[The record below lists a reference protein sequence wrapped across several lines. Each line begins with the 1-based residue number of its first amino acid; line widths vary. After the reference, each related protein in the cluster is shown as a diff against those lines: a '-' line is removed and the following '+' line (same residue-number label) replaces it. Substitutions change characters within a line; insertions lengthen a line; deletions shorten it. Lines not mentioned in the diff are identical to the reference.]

1 MVNDTTVGKKT
12 NQKQNNKSNE
22 RVFYTNQ
29 QEILDLPNLV
39 DHQNKSWQ
47 WLVEE
52 GLGELLQEVS
62 PIDDYTGTKLSLRF
76 KHYRFEDPKVT
87 EREARENNISYDA
100 PLKATVELTNKVT
113 GEVKEQE
120 IYLGDYPWM
129 TSRGTFVIN
138 GAERV
143 VVSQLI
149 RSAGVFFTAET
160 GANRNLYGAK
170 VIPGRGAWLEFETAA
185 NGALYVKIDR
195 KRKIPVTTLLRALG
209 LSEAQ
214 IKATFAHVDQGKINY
229 VTATLDKDPSK
240 GVNDALIEVYRRL
253 RPGDLAT
260 VDNAR
265 SLIENMFYNFKRFD
279 FSRVGRYK
287 INKRLNLDIP
297 NTAENRIMRLEDL
310 TAIISEI
317 IRLNNT
323 QEPADDIDSL
333 ANRRVKL
340 VGELVQ
346 RQFRI
351 GLLRMERNT
360 KDRMSMSE
368 IETVTPAQLINARPI
383 VAAVR
388 EFFASSQ
395 LSQFMDQINPLSE
408 LAHKRRLSSMGP
420 GGLSR
425 ERAGFEVRDA
435 HATHYGRICAVETP
449 EGANI
454 GLVLNLASYARINEY
469 GFIETPYR
477 KVINS
482 AIAKDIVGHT
492 ASVDL
497 EDNNGVVIVKA
508 GSKITEAQAKKLAK
522 VEDKVTWP
530 VKAVVTSDIVYLD
543 AAAEDAAV
551 IAGSGEGIDA
561 NNNFVNERV
570 SVRNR
575 LVSTEVDANDVTH
588 MDASRRQ
595 IIGSSAALIPFIEKN
610 YVYRSLMGSNQQRQA
625 VPLINPVSPIVG
637 TGMEGLAA
645 RNSGQVVLAEGPGV
659 VAKATADEVVVKY
672 AKDSVTYEALH
683 FVRSNEGTSIN
694 QKVVV
699 STGDKIKQGDVLIE
713 GMSISGG
720 ELALGKDL
728 LVAFMP
734 WAGYNFEDA
743 IIISRKLVEDDTLT
757 SVHIV
762 DYMTEVR
769 ETKLGPEVITRDI
782 PNVSEESLRHLD
794 DDGIV
799 RIGAEVHPGDILVGK
814 ITPKGEQELSSE
826 ERLLRAI
833 FGEKAKEVRD
843 TSQRMSNGKYG
854 KVVGIKIFSRENGHE
869 LKSGVLMQ
877 VQIFVAQMRKI
888 AVGDKL
894 GGRHGN
900 KGVIARVLPVEDLPF
915 TEDGTPVDIILNP
928 LGVPSRMNVGQ
939 LFETHLGMAARA
951 LGMKV
956 ASPSFDGVSI
966 SKIRQLLKE
975 AGLPEDGKQ
984 QLYDGRTGEAFSERT
999 TVGSMYMIKLNH
1011 MIADKIHARS
1021 TGPYTMVT
1029 QQPLGGKAQNGG
1041 QRFGE
1046 MEVWALEAY
1055 GAAHTLQE
1063 MLTIKSDDVYGRSK
1077 AYESIIK
1084 QTEIV
1089 GPKVPESFNVLV
1101 KELQGLGLKVDLVA
1115 SDKVIDAEAILAQ
1128 NIKDEASNQ
1137 ATTEV
1142 PTPEVSDVD
1151 VNEDAVADE
1160 FEIMELDDAVHS
1172 SGVTGT
1178 TAAVAD
1184 YDDNDDLDDQDA
1196 QDIAET
1202 AAQTTN
1208 TEDKEAL

>member
-1 MVNDTTVGKKT
+1 MAKAITTTPK
-12 NQKQNNKSNE
+12 E
-22 RVFYTNQ
+22 RVFYTKTDDS
-29 QEILDLPNLV
+29 LDLPNLV
-39 DHQNKSWQ
+39 DHQNKSFQ
-47 WLVEE
+47 WFVEE
-52 GLGELLQEVS
+52 GLGELLAEIS
-62 PIDDYTGTKLSLRF
+62 PIDDYTGTKLTLSF
-76 KHYRFEDPKVT
+76 KDYRFEDPKLS
-87 EREARENNISYDA
+87 EAEARENNVSYDA
-100 PLKATVELTNKVT
+100 PLKATVVLTNKVT

-129 TSRGTFVIN
+129 TTRGTFVIN

-149 RSAGVFFTAET
+149 RSAGVFFTADNK
-160 GANRNLYGAK
+160 GSHNLYGAK

-185 NGALYVKIDR
+185 NGAIFVKIDR
-195 KRKIPVTTLLRALG
+195 KRKIPITTLLRALG
-209 LSEAQ
+209 MTDVQMRES
-214 IKATFAHVDQGKINY
+214 FAHVDQGKLNY
-229 VTATLDKDPSK
+229 LEATMEKDPAK
-240 GVNDALIEVYRRL
+240 ANNEALIEVYRRL

-260 VDNAR
+260 VENAR
-265 SLIENMFYNFKRFD
+265 SLLENMFYNYKRFD
-279 FSRVGRYK
+279 FSKVGRYK
-287 INKRLNLDIP
+287 INKRLNLDVP
-297 NTAENRIMRLEDL
+297 NVLEKRVMRLEDL
-310 TAIISEI
+310 IAIIAEI

-368 IETVTPAQLINARPI
+368 IETVSPAQLINARPI

-435 HATHYGRICAVETP
+435 HATHYGRICTVETP

-454 GLVLNLASYARINEY
+454 GLVLNLASYARINDY

-477 KVINS
+477 KVINAVS
-482 AIAKDIVGHT
+482 AAKSVGYE
-492 ASVDL
+492 ASVNL
-497 EDNNGVVIVKA
+497 EDEKGKVIVKA
-508 GSKITEAQAKKLAK
+508 GATITAENAKKLAEVK
-522 VEDKVTWP
+522 KQATWP
-530 VKAVVTSDIVYLD
+530 VRAKVTKEIVYLD
-543 AAAEDAAV
+543 ASDEEQAV
-551 IAGSGEGIDA
+551 IASATEDIDGDGY
-561 NNNFVNERV
+561 FVDERV
-570 SVRNR
+570 SVRKY
-575 LVSTEVDANDVTH
+575 LASGEVDANEVTH

-625 VPLINPVSPIVG
+625 VPLIVPVAPIVG
-637 TGMEGLAA
+637 TGMEGIAA
-645 RNSGQVVLAEGPGV
+645 RNTGQLIVAEADGEVLSAS
-659 VAKATADEVVVKY
+659 ADEIVVKY
-672 AKDSVTYEALH
+672 KERTVKYH
-683 FVRSNEGTSIN
+683 PQHYVRSNEGTCIN
-694 QKVVV
+694 HKVVV
-699 STGDKIKQGDVLIE
+699 STGDKVKTGDPLSE
-713 GMSISGG
+713 GMSVAGG

-728 LVAFMP
+728 TVAFMP
-734 WAGYNFEDA
+734 WSGYNFEDA

-757 SVHIV
+757 SIHIV
-762 DYMTEVR
+762 DFMTEVR
-769 ETKLGPEVITRDI
+769 ETKLGPEIVTRDI
-782 PNVSEESLRHLD
+782 PNVSEEALRHLD

-843 TSQRMSNGKYG
+843 TSQRMSNGKHG
-854 KVVGIKIFSRENGHE
+854 KVVGVKVFSRANGHE
-869 LKSGVLMQ
+869 LKAGVLMQ
-877 VQIFVAQMRKI
+877 IQIFVAQMRKI

-900 KGVIARVLPVEDLPF
+900 KGVIARILPVEDMPF
-915 TEDGTPVDIILNP
+915 NEAGMPVDIVLNP
-928 LGVPSRMNVGQ
+928 LGIPSRMNMGQ
-939 LFETHLGMAARA
+939 LFETHLGIAAKM
-951 LGMKV
+951 LGINV
-956 ASPSFDGVSI
+956 ASPSFNGVSVD
-966 SKIRQLLKE
+966 KIRNLLNE

-984 QLYDGRTGEAFSERT
+984 QLFDGRTGEPFRERT

-1055 GAAHTLQE
+1055 GASHTLQE

-1084 QTEIV
+1084 GTEIV

-1101 KELQGLGLKVDLVA
+1101 KELQGLGLKVDLMTA
-1115 SDKVIDAEAILAQ
+1115 DAIIDAEKVLAAS
-1128 NIKDEASNQ
+1128 IKEEA
-1137 ATTEV
+1137 AHLPV
-1142 PTPEVSDVD
+1142 VD
-1151 VNEDAVADE
+1151 VPMDMASAVDVTTDAVADE
-1160 FEIMELDDAVHS
+1160 FLELELDSDMPV
-1172 SGVTGT
+1172 GGIEEIENDQDFTVTLTDDENGQDV
-1178 TAAVAD
+1178 TAKD
-1184 YDDNDDLDDQDA
+1184 DDN
-1196 QDIAET
+1196 EGGS
-1202 AAQTTN
+1202 
-1208 TEDKEAL
+1208 AL

>member
-1 MVNDTTVGKKT
+1 MAKATASKAST
-12 NQKQNNKSNE
+12 
-22 RVFYTNQ
+22 RVFFTQVDDN
-29 QEILDLPNLV
+29 LSLPNLV
-39 DHQNKSWQ
+39 DHQNKSFQ
-47 WLVEE
+47 WLVDE
-52 GLGELLQEVS
+52 GIGELLAEIS
-62 PIDDYTGTKLSLRF
+62 PIDDYTNTKLSLRF
-76 KHYRFEDPKVT
+76 KDYHFEDPKVS
-87 EREARENNISYDA
+87 EAEARENNISYDA
-100 PLKATVELTNKVT
+100 PLKAVVELTNKVT
-113 GEVKEQE
+113 GEIKEQE

-129 TSRGTFVIN
+129 TKRGTFIIN

-149 RSAGVFFTAET
+149 RSAGVFYT
-160 GANRNLYGAK
+160 GDLHGTQKLYTAK

-209 LSEAQ
+209 MTDAGMKEAF
-214 IKATFAHVDQGKINY
+214 KHVDQGKTSYIDS
-229 VTATLDKDPSK
+229 TIEKDPTK
-240 GVNDALIEVYRRL
+240 GHSEALIEVYRRL

-265 SLIENMFYNFKRFD
+265 SLLENMFYNYKRFD

-287 INKRLNLDIP
+287 INKRLNLDVP
-297 NTAENRIMRLEDL
+297 NIAENRIMRLEDL
-310 TAIISEI
+310 VAIVAEL

-323 QEPADDIDSL
+323 QEPGDDIDSL
-333 ANRRVKL
+333 ANRRIKM

-351 GLLRMERNT
+351 GLLRMVRNT
-360 KDRMSMSE
+360 QDRMSMSE
-368 IETVTPAQLINARPI
+368 IETVQPGQLINARPV

-449 EGANI
+449 EGANV
-454 GLVLNLASYARINEY
+454 GLVLNLANFARVNEY
-469 GFIETPYR
+469 GFVETPYR
-477 KVINS
+477 KVTN
-482 AIAKDIVGHT
+482 AATAKNAAGHI

-497 EDNNGVVIVKA
+497 EDADGKVIVKA
-508 GSKITEAQAKKLAK
+508 GKEITKVDADKLAK
-522 VEDKVTWP
+522 VTRQITWP
-530 VKAVVTSDIVYLD
+530 VKAQVTSEIVFLD
-543 AAAEDAAV
+543 AAAEESAV
-551 IAGSGEGIDA
+551 IAGAGVRLDKNGYFLD
-561 NNNFVNERV
+561 ERV
-570 SVRNR
+570 SARIN
-575 LVSTEVDANDVTH
+575 LKAGEADSDDVTYI
-588 MDASRRQ
+588 DAAQNQ
-595 IIGSSAALIPFIEKN
+595 IIGSSAGLIPFIEKN
-610 YVYRSLMGSNQQRQA
+610 YVYRALMGSNQQRQA
-625 VPLINPVSPIVG
+625 VPLIKPESPIVG
-637 TGMEGLAA
+637 TGVEAQAA
-645 RNSGQVVLAEGPGV
+645 RNTGQIIVAEADGEVIRASGEA
-659 VAKATADEVVVKY
+659 VVVKY
-672 AKDSVTYEALH
+672 KEGSVTYEPQH

-694 QKVVV
+694 QTVVV
-699 STGDKIKQGDVLIE
+699 NTGDKVKSGDILIE
-713 GMSISGG
+713 GMSIQGG

-743 IIISRKLVEDDTLT
+743 IIISRKLVENDTLT
-757 SVHIV
+757 SIHIV
-762 DYMTEVR
+762 DYMIEVR
-769 ETKLGPEVITRDI
+769 ETKLGPEIVTRDI
-782 PNVSEESLRHLD
+782 PNVSEDALRHLD
-794 DDGIV
+794 DEGIV

-843 TSQRMSNGKYG
+843 TSQRMSNGKHG
-854 KVVGIKIFSRENGHE
+854 KVVGVKIFSRENGHE
-869 LKSGVLMQ
+869 LKAGVLMQ
-877 VQIFVAQMRKI
+877 IQVFVAQMRKI
-888 AVGDKL
+888 SVGDKL

-900 KGVIARVLPVEDLPF
+900 KGVIARILPVEDMPF
-915 TEDGTPVDIILNP
+915 MEDGTPLDIVLNP
-928 LGVPSRMNVGQ
+928 LGVPSRMNIGQ

-956 ASPSFDGVSI
+956 ASPSFNGVPV
-966 SKIRQLLKE
+966 SKIHELLKE
-975 AGLPEDGKQ
+975 AGFPEDGKQ
-984 QLYDGRTGEAFSERT
+984 QLFDGRTGGSFKERT

-1011 MIADKIHARS
+1011 MVADKIHARS

-1055 GAAHTLQE
+1055 GAANTLQE

-1084 QTEIV
+1084 KTEIV

-1101 KELQGLGLKVDLVA
+1101 KELQGLGLKVDLISQSSV
-1115 SDKVIDAEAILAQ
+1115 VDAEAILAT
-1128 NIKDEASNQ
+1128 NIHEEATHPS
-1137 ATTEV
+1137 EVVV
-1142 PTPEVSDVD
+1142 PTPTISDIDLSEEEAVTADFLVEETDEEGTVLVSTPEDTITISEE
-1151 VNEDAVADE
+1151 EDA
-1160 FEIMELDDAVHS
+1160 
-1172 SGVTGT
+1172 
-1178 TAAVAD
+1178 
-1184 YDDNDDLDDQDA
+1184 
-1196 QDIAET
+1196 
-1202 AAQTTN
+1202 
-1208 TEDKEAL
+1208 

>member
-1 MVNDTTVGKKT
+1 MAKTTAKASGA
-12 NQKQNNKSNE
+12 
-22 RVFYTNQ
+22 RVYFTRPDDA
-29 QEILDLPNLV
+29 LDLPNLV
-39 DHQNKSWQ
+39 DHQNKSFQ
-47 WLVEE
+47 WFVEE
-52 GLGELLQEVS
+52 GLGELLAEIS
-62 PIDDYTGTKLSLRF
+62 PIDDYTGTKLSLSF
-76 KHYRFEDPKVT
+76 KDYRFGAPKLSEAV
-87 EREARENNISYDA
+87 ARENNVSYEA
-100 PLKATVELTNKVT
+100 PLMANVQLTNKIT
-113 GEVKEQE
+113 GEIKETE

-129 TSRGTFVIN
+129 TNRGTFVIN

-149 RSAGVFFTAET
+149 RSAGVFFTADQHGST
-160 GANRNLYGAK
+160 NLYGAK

-185 NGALYVKIDR
+185 NGAIYVKIDR
-195 KRKIPVTTLLRALG
+195 KRKIAVTTLLRSLG
-209 LSEAQ
+209 VTESHM
-214 IKATFAHVDQGKINY
+214 KDVFKHVDTGKTSY
-229 VTATLDKDPSK
+229 LEATLEKDPST
-240 GVNDALIEVYRRL
+240 GQNDALIEVYRRL

-260 VDNAR
+260 VDNAK
-265 SLIENMFYNFKRFD
+265 SLIENMFYNYKRFD

-287 INKRLNLDIP
+287 INKRLDLKVT
-297 NTAENRIMRLEDL
+297 NTIENRVMRLEDIE
-310 TAIISEI
+310 AIIAEI

-368 IETVTPAQLINARPI
+368 IETVSPGQLINARPI

-454 GLVLNLASYARINEY
+454 GLVLNLANYARVNDY

-477 KVINS
+477 KVVN
-482 AIAKDIVGHT
+482 AVTAKKAVGEIA
-492 ASVDL
+492 AVDL
-497 EDNNGVVIVKA
+497 TDEKGKVIVKA
-508 GSKITEAQAKKLAK
+508 GSKISTADSDKLAK
-522 VEDKVTWP
+522 VTAKVTWP
-530 VKAVVTSDIVYLD
+530 IKAKVTNEVVYLD
-543 AAAEDAAV
+543 AYDEESAT
-551 IAGSGEGIDA
+551 IAGGGSEIDEKGYFVSDRVSARLELKSGE
-561 NNNFVNERV
+561 F
-570 SVRNR
+570 
-575 LVSTEVDANDVTH
+575 DANDITH
-588 MDASRRQ
+588 MDASRNQ
-595 IIGSSAALIPFIEKN
+595 IIGSSAGLIPFIEKN

-625 VPLINPVSPIVG
+625 VPLIQPQSPIVG
-637 TGMEGLAA
+637 TGLEQVAA
-645 RNSGQVVLAEGPGV
+645 RNTGQVILAEGDGEV
-659 VAKATADEVVVKY
+659 TKANAQAVVVKY
-672 AKDSVTYEALH
+672 KEGSVTYEPQR
-683 FVRSNEGTSIN
+683 FIRSNEGTSVN

-699 STGDKIKQGDVLIE
+699 NTGDMVKTGDVLIE

-728 LVAFMP
+728 VVAFMP

-743 IIISRKLVEDDTLT
+743 IVISRKLVEDDTLT
-757 SVHIV
+757 SIHIV
-762 DYMTEVR
+762 DFMIEVR
-769 ETKLGPEVITRDI
+769 ETKLGPEIVTRDI
-782 PNVSEESLRHLD
+782 PNVSEETLRHLD

-843 TSQRMSNGKYG
+843 TSQRMSNGKHG
-854 KVVGIKIFSRENGHE
+854 KVVGVKVFSRENGHE
-869 LKSGVLMQ
+869 LKAGVIMQ
-877 VQIFVAQMRKI
+877 IQVFVAQMRKI

-900 KGVIARVLPVEDLPF
+900 KGVIARILPVEDMPF
-915 TEDGTPVDIILNP
+915 MEDGTPVDIVLNP
-928 LGVPSRMNVGQ
+928 LGVPSRMNIGQ
-939 LFETHLGMAARA
+939 LFESHLGMAARV

-956 ASPSFDGVSI
+956 ASPSFNGVPI
-966 SKIRQLLKE
+966 NKIKELLKE

-984 QLYDGRTGEAFSERT
+984 QLFDGRTGDAFKERT

-1011 MIADKIHARS
+1011 MVADKIHARS

-1055 GAAHTLQE
+1055 GAANTLQE

-1084 QTEIV
+1084 KTAIV

-1101 KELQGLGLKVDLVA
+1101 KELQGLGLKVDLVH
-1115 SDKVIDAEAILAQ
+1115 SDGIIDAEEVLATNIHEEATHPIVIDVPETAI
-1128 NIKDEASNQ
+1128 
-1137 ATTEV
+1137 
-1142 PTPEVSDVD
+1142 SDVD
-1151 VNEDAVADE
+1151 VTEEAVADE
-1160 FEIMELDDAVHS
+1160 FTVVGIDDDFTASDENVVLAEADLLETN
-1172 SGVTGT
+1172 VTEG
-1178 TAAVAD
+1178 
-1184 YDDNDDLDDQDA
+1184 
-1196 QDIAET
+1196 E
-1202 AAQTTN
+1202 
-1208 TEDKEAL
+1208 EA

>member
-1 MVNDTTVGKKT
+1 MAKGTTKA
-12 NQKQNNKSNE
+12 KSTD
-22 RVFYTNQ
+22 RVFFTQ
-29 QEILDLPNLV
+29 QDDATKLPSLV
-39 DHQNKSWQ
+39 DHQTKSFRWF
-47 WLVEE
+47 VEE
-52 GLGELLQEVS
+52 GLGELLAEIS
-62 PIDDYTGTKLSLRF
+62 PIDDYTGAKLSLRF
-76 KHYRFEDPKVT
+76 KDYHFDDPKMS
-87 EREARENNISYDA
+87 EAEARENNVSFDA

-113 GEVKEQE
+113 GEVKESE

-129 TSRGTFVIN
+129 TNRGTFVIN

-149 RSAGVFFTAET
+149 RSSGVFFTADRHGT
-160 GANRNLYGAK
+160 TNLYGAK
-170 VIPGRGAWLEFETAA
+170 VIPGRGAWLEFETSSS
-185 NGALYVKIDR
+185 GVLYVKIDR

-209 LSEAQ
+209 VSESRMRDAF
-214 IKATFAHVDQGKINY
+214 KHVDTGKMSY
-229 VTATLDKDPSK
+229 LDTTIEKDPTR
-240 GVNDALIEVYRRL
+240 GQNDALIEVYRRL

-265 SLIENMFYNFKRFD
+265 SLLENMFYNFKRFD

-287 INKRLNLDIP
+287 INKRLDLDVP
-297 NTAENRIMRLEDL
+297 NTIENRVMRLEDL
-310 TAIISEI
+310 EAIIAEL

-323 QEPADDIDSL
+323 QDPADDIDSL
-333 ANRRVKL
+333 ANRRVKQ

-360 KDRMSMSE
+360 KDRMSMSD
-368 IETVTPAQLINARPI
+368 IETVQPGQLINARPV

-454 GLVLNLASYARINEY
+454 GLVLNLANYARINEY
-469 GFIETPYR
+469 GFVETPYR
-477 KVINS
+477 KVVN
-482 AIAKDIVGHT
+482 AITSKDAAGHI

-497 EDNNGVVIVKA
+497 EDANGKVIVAA
-508 GSKITEAQAKKLAK
+508 GKKITEADAKKLVA
-522 VEDKVTWP
+522 VDGRVTWP
-530 VKAVVTSDIVYLD
+530 VKAKVTNEVVYLD
-543 AAAEDAAV
+543 AAEEESAV
-551 IAGSGEGIDA
+551 IAGAGNVTDDNGY
-561 NNNFVNERV
+561 FVEDRV
-570 SVRNR
+570 SARKN
-575 LVSTEVDANDVTH
+575 LHPGEVDANDVTY
-588 MDASRRQ
+588 MDAAKNQ
-595 IIGSSAALIPFIEKN
+595 IIGSSAGLIPFIEKN
-610 YVYRSLMGSNQQRQA
+610 YVYRSLMGSNQSRQA
-625 VPLINPVSPIVG
+625 VPLIQPSSPIVG
-637 TGMEGLAA
+637 TGLEATAA
-645 RNSGQVVLAEGPGV
+645 RNTGQVILAEE
-659 VAKATADEVVVKY
+659 DCEVVRATGAEVIVQYKERN
-672 AKDSVTYEALH
+672 ATYTPLH
-683 FVRSNEGTSIN
+683 FIRSNEGTSIN

-699 STGDKIKQGDVLIE
+699 STGDKVSAGDVLIE
-713 GMSISGG
+713 GMSIQGG

-728 LVAFMP
+728 ITAFMP
-734 WAGYNFEDA
+734 WHGYNFEDA

-762 DYMTEVR
+762 DFMIEVR
-769 ETKLGPEVITRDI
+769 ETKLGPEIVTSDI
-782 PNVSEESLRHLD
+782 PNVSEDTLRHLD
-794 DDGIV
+794 EDGIV

-843 TSQRMSNGKYG
+843 TSQRMSNGKHG
-854 KVVGIKIFSRENGHE
+854 KVVGVKVFSRENGHE
-869 LKSGVLMQ
+869 LKSGVIKQIQ
-877 VQIFVAQMRKI
+877 VFVAQMRKI
-888 AVGDKL
+888 SVGDKL

-900 KGVIARVLPVEDLPF
+900 KGVIARILPVEDMPF
-915 TEDGTPVDIILNP
+915 MDDGTPVDIILNP
-928 LGVPSRMNVGQ
+928 LGVPSRMNLGQ

-951 LGMKV
+951 LGLKV
-956 ASPSFDGVSI
+956 ASPSFNGVPTE
-966 SKIRQLLKE
+966 KIQGLLKE

-984 QLYDGRTGEAFSERT
+984 QLYDGRTGEAFRERT
-999 TVGSMYMIKLNH
+999 AVGVMYMLKLNH
-1011 MIADKIHARS
+1011 MVADKIHARS

-1055 GAAHTLQE
+1055 GASSTLQE

-1084 QTEIV
+1084 KTEIV

-1101 KELQGLGLKVDLVA
+1101 KELQGLGLKVDLM
-1115 SDKVIDAEAILAQ
+1115 SSNQLIDAEDVLATSVQ
-1128 NIKDEASNQ
+1128 EEAKHP
-1137 ATTEV
+1137 ADVEV
-1142 PTPEVSDVD
+1142 PEPAISDLD
-1151 VNEDAVADE
+1151 MSEDTEIDE
-1160 FEIMELDDAVHS
+1160 FEVFTEVAEEGVVHVAATSDD
-1172 SGVTGT
+1172 
-1178 TAAVAD
+1178 
-1184 YDDNDDLDDQDA
+1184 DDDTNDNN
-1196 QDIAET
+1196 EG
-1202 AAQTTN
+1202 
-1208 TEDKEAL
+1208 EEA

>member
-1 MVNDTTVGKKT
+1 MANSNAAKNKNDLQRVYFGKH
-12 NQKQNNKSNE
+12 E
-22 RVFYTNQ
+22 AAL
-29 QEILDLPNLV
+29 ELPNLV
-39 DHQNKSWQ
+39 DHQNKSFDWF
-47 WLVEE
+47 VEE
-52 GLGELLQEVS
+52 GLGELLAEIS
-62 PIDDYTGTKLSLRF
+62 PIDDYTSAKLSLSF
-76 KHYRFEDPKVT
+76 KDYHFEKPKLS
-87 EREARENNISYDA
+87 EQQARENNVSYEA
-100 PLKATVELTNKVT
+100 PLKARVVLTNKVT

-120 IYLGDYPWM
+120 TYLGDYPWM

-149 RSAGVFFTAET
+149 RSAGVFFTRDQH
-160 GANRNLYGAK
+160 GSSYLYGAK
-170 VIPGRGAWLEFETAA
+170 IIPGRGAWLEFETAA
-185 NGALYVKIDR
+185 NGSLYVKIDR
-195 KRKIPVTTLLRALG
+195 KRKLAVTTLFRALG
-209 LSEAQ
+209 MSENSMREA
-214 IKATFAHVDQGKINY
+214 FVHVDSGKTSY
-229 VTATLDKDPSK
+229 LDATLEKDPTH
-240 GVNDALIEVYRRL
+240 GQNEALIEVYRRL

-265 SLIENMFYNFKRFD
+265 SLIENMFYNYKRFD

-287 INKRLNLDIP
+287 INKRLNLDVP
-297 NTAENRIMRLEDL
+297 NTIENRILRLEDIQ
-310 TAIISEI
+310 AIVAEI

-333 ANRRVKL
+333 ANRRIKL

-360 KDRMSMSE
+360 KDRMSMSD
-368 IETVTPAQLINARPI
+368 IETVQPSQLINARPV

-454 GLVLNLASYARINEY
+454 GLVLNLANYARVNDY
-469 GFIETPYR
+469 GFIETAYR
-477 KVINS
+477 KVIN
-482 AIAKDIVGHT
+482 AATVKELVGHI
-492 ASVDL
+492 AAIDYLNEKGS
-497 EDNNGVVIVKA
+497 VIVKA
-508 GSKITEAQAKKLAK
+508 GKTISKADVDKLAK
-522 VEDKVTWP
+522 IKNHVTWP
-530 VKAVVTSDIVYLD
+530 VKAKVTNEVVYLD
-543 AAAEDAAV
+543 ASEEESAV
-551 IAGSGEGIDA
+551 IAGAGNDIDDDGY
-561 NNNFVNERV
+561 FTEERV
-570 SVRNR
+570 SARRHLN
-575 LVSTEVDANDVTH
+575 SGEVDADDVNY
-588 MDASRRQ
+588 MDAARNQ
-595 IIGSSAALIPFIEKN
+595 IIGSSAGLIPFIEKN

-625 VPLINPVSPIVG
+625 VPLIQPSSPIVG
-637 TGMEGLAA
+637 TGLERMAA
-645 RNSGQVVLAEGPGV
+645 LNTGQVILAEANG
-659 VAKATADEVVVKY
+659 EVVKASADLIRVKY
-672 AKDSVTYEALH
+672 SEGTKDYLPLH

-699 STGDKIKQGDVLIE
+699 SSGQKVKQGSVLAE
-713 GMSISGG
+713 GMSVADG

-743 IIISRKLVEDDTLT
+743 IIISRRLVEDDVLT
-757 SVHIV
+757 SIHIV
-762 DYMTEVR
+762 DFMIEVR
-769 ETKLGPEVITRDI
+769 ETKLGPEIVTRDI

-794 DDGIV
+794 EDGIV

-843 TSQRMSNGKYG
+843 TSQRMSNGKHG
-854 KVVGIKIFSRENGHE
+854 KVVGVKIFSRENGHE
-869 LKSGVLMQ
+869 LKAGVIMQ
-877 VQIFVAQMRKI
+877 IQVFVAQMRKI

-900 KGVIARVLPVEDLPF
+900 KGVIARILPVEDMPF
-915 TEDGTPVDIILNP
+915 MANGEPVDIVLNP
-928 LGVPSRMNVGQ
+928 LGVPSRMNIGQ

-951 LGMKV
+951 LGMHV
-956 ASPSFDGVSI
+956 ASPSFNGVTEE
-966 SKIRQLLKE
+966 KIRELLKE
-975 AGLPEDGKQ
+975 GGLPEDGKQ
-984 QLYDGRTGEAFSERT
+984 QLYDGRTGEAFQERT
-999 TVGSMYMIKLNH
+999 TVGSMYIIKLNH
-1011 MIADKIHARS
+1011 MVADKIHARS

-1046 MEVWALEAY
+1046 MEVWALEAF
-1055 GAAHTLQE
+1055 GAATTLQE
-1063 MLTIKSDDVYGRSK
+1063 MLTLKSDDVYGRSK

-1084 QTEIV
+1084 RIPIV

-1101 KELQGLGLKVDLVA
+1101 KELQGLILKVDLIKESNIV
-1115 SDKVIDAEAILAQ
+1115 DAEAVLAT
-1128 NIKDEASNQ
+1128 NVNEEATNPSSI
-1137 ATTEV
+1137 EV
-1142 PTPEVSDVD
+1142 PASAISDIDISEETVG
-1151 VNEDAVADE
+1151 
-1160 FEIMELDDAVHS
+1160 DDFSVVVIDGDS
-1172 SGVTGT
+1172 
-1178 TAAVAD
+1178 
-1184 YDDNDDLDDQDA
+1184 DDTLPTDTVV
-1196 QDIAET
+1196 E
-1202 AAQTTN
+1202 
-1208 TEDKEAL
+1208 EDKEAA

>member
-1 MVNDTTVGKKT
+1 MAKTLKDTSHPAEVKT
-12 NQKQNNKSNE
+12 RKYFTKQKEVIN
-22 RVFYTNQ
+22 
-29 QEILDLPNLV
+29 LPNLV
-39 DHQNKSWQ
+39 DHQNKSFQ
-47 WLVEE
+47 WFIEE
-52 GLGELLQEVS
+52 GLGEILSEIS
-62 PIDDYTGTKLSLRF
+62 PIDDYTGGKLSISF
-76 KHYRFEDPKVT
+76 KEYHFEDPKTT
-87 EREARENNISYDA
+87 ESEARENNVSYEA

-113 GEVKEQE
+113 GEVKSQE

-129 TSRGTFVIN
+129 TTRGTFIIN

-149 RSAGVFFTAET
+149 RSAGVFFTASVT
-160 GANRNLYGAK
+160 GGSNLYGAK

-185 NGALYVKIDR
+185 SGALFVKIDR
-195 KRKIPVTTLLRALG
+195 KRKMPVTTLLRAFG
-209 LSEAQ
+209 ITETQ
-214 IKATFAHVDQGKINY
+214 MRDMFKHVDTGKTSY
-229 VTATLDKDPSK
+229 VTATLEKDPAR
-240 GVNDALIEVYRRL
+240 GVNESLIEVYRRL

-265 SLIENMFYNFKRFD
+265 SLLENMFFNYKRFD

-287 INKRLNLDIP
+287 INKRLDLDVP
-297 NTAENRIMRLEDL
+297 NTIENRVMRIEDL
-310 TAIISEI
+310 TAVIAEL

-323 QEPADDIDSL
+323 QDAPDDIDSL
-333 ANRRVKL
+333 ANRRIKL

-351 GLLRMERNT
+351 GLLRMERNA
-360 KDRMSMSE
+360 KDRMSMSD
-368 IETVTPAQLINARPI
+368 IETVTPGQLINARPI

-435 HATHYGRICAVETP
+435 HATHYGRICPVETP

-454 GLVLNLASYARINEY
+454 GLVLNMAMYARINEY
-469 GFIETPYR
+469 GFMETPYR
-477 KVINS
+477 KVIN
-482 AIAKDIVGHT
+482 AVTPKDAAGHV
-492 ASVDL
+492 AGVNL
-497 EDNNGVVIVKA
+497 EDMSGKVIVKA
-508 GSKITEAQAKKLAK
+508 GATITAADAKKLEAVK
-522 VEDKVTWP
+522 ERATWP
-530 VKAVVTSDIVYLD
+530 VKAVVTDEVEYLD
-543 AAAEDAAV
+543 AADEEQAV
-551 IAGSGEGIDA
+551 IASAGEEIDENGHFVSDRVSARRHLVAAEVDSDEVNYIDA
-561 NNNFVNERV
+561 
-570 SVRNR
+570 
-575 LVSTEVDANDVTH
+575 A
-588 MDASRRQ
+588 ARQ
-595 IIGSSAALIPFIEKN
+595 IIGSSAGLIPFIEKN

-625 VPLINPVSPIVG
+625 VPLITPEAPLVG
-637 TGMEGLAA
+637 TGMEGIAA
-645 RNSGQVVLAEGPGV
+645 RNSGQVVIAEEDGTV
-659 VAKATADEVVVKY
+659 VEAHATKVVVEYPKRKATY
-672 AKDSVTYEALH
+672 SPLH
-683 FVRSNEGTSIN
+683 FLRSNEGSSIN

-699 STGDKIKQGDVLIE
+699 SKGDKVKAGDILIE
-713 GMSISGG
+713 GMSIDGG
-720 ELALGKDL
+720 ELALGKNL

-734 WAGYNFEDA
+734 WHGYNFEDA
-743 IIISRKLVEDDTLT
+743 IVISRRLVENDTLT

-769 ETKLGPEVITRDI
+769 ETKLGPEIVTRDI
-782 PNVSEESLRHLD
+782 PNVSEDALRHLD
-794 DDGIV
+794 EDGIV
-799 RIGAEVHPGDILVGK
+799 RIGADVHPGDILVGK

-843 TSQRMSNGKYG
+843 TSQRMSNGKHG
-854 KVVGIKIFSRENGHE
+854 KVVGVKVFSRANGHE
-869 LKSGVLMQ
+869 LKAGVIMQ
-877 VQIFVAQMRKI
+877 IQVFVAQMRKI
-888 AVGDKL
+888 SVGDKL

-900 KGVIARVLPVEDLPF
+900 KGVIARVLPVEDMPF
-915 TEDGTPVDIILNP
+915 TEDGTPIDIVLNP

-951 LGMKV
+951 LGFNV
-956 ASPSFDGVSI
+956 ASPSFNGVSNQ
-966 SKIRQLLKE
+966 KIRDLLKE

-984 QLYDGRTGEAFSERT
+984 QLFDGQTGEPFSERT

-1011 MIADKIHARS
+1011 MIVDKIHARS

-1055 GAAHTLQE
+1055 GAANTLQE
-1063 MLTIKSDDVYGRSK
+1063 MLTLKSDDVYGRSK

-1084 QTEIV
+1084 GTEIV

-1115 SDKVIDAEAILAQ
+1115 GESIVLDAEDMLSK
-1128 NIKDEASNQ
+1128 NIKDEADHLPSIDL
-1137 ATTEV
+1137 
-1142 PTPEVSDVD
+1142 P
-1151 VNEDAVADE
+1151 EDA
-1160 FEIMELDDAVHS
+1160 IS
-1172 SGVTGT
+1172 
-1178 TAAVAD
+1178 
-1184 YDDNDDLDDQDA
+1184 
-1196 QDIAET
+1196 DIDV
-1202 AAQTTN
+1202 
-1208 TEDKEAL
+1208 TEDATVVNDFEDIEDEIEAAAEGDFEAEPLEEELMIEEEAK

>member
-1 MVNDTTVGKKT
+1 MAKT
-12 NQKQNNKSNE
+12 SAVAPRRTYFTQKDD
-22 RVFYTNQ
+22 
-29 QEILDLPNLV
+29 ILDLPNLV
-39 DHQNKSWQ
+39 DHQNKSFQ
-47 WLVEE
+47 WFVEE
-52 GLGELLQEVS
+52 GLGELLAEIS
-62 PIDDYTGTKLSLRF
+62 PIDDYTGTKLSLSF
-76 KHYRFEDPKVT
+76 KDYHFEAPKIS
-87 EREARENNISYDA
+87 EAEARENNVSFDA

-113 GEVKEQE
+113 GEVKDQE

-129 TSRGTFVIN
+129 TTRGTFVIN

-149 RSAGVFFTAET
+149 RSAGVFFTSDKLASGKT
-160 GANRNLYGAK
+160 YGAK

-185 NGALYVKIDR
+185 NSALYVKIDR
-195 KRKIPVTTLLRALG
+195 KRKIPVTTLLRSLG
-209 LSEAQ
+209 MTENK
-214 IKATFAHVDQGKINY
+214 IKDAFSHVDQGKVSYID
-229 VTATLDKDPSK
+229 ATLDKDPAK
-240 GVNDALIEVYRRL
+240 GTNEALIEVYRRL

-287 INKRLNLDIP
+287 INKRLDIDIP
-297 NTAENRIMRLEDL
+297 NTIENRVMRLEDL
-310 TAIISEI
+310 IAIIAEI

-323 QEPADDIDSL
+323 GDPADDIDSL

-368 IETVTPAQLINARPI
+368 IETVTPGQLINARPV

-435 HATHYGRICAVETP
+435 HATHYGRICSVETP

-454 GLVLNLASYARINEY
+454 GLVLNLALYARINEY
-469 GFIETPYR
+469 GFIETPYLN
-477 KVINS
+477 VLN
-482 AIAKDIVGHT
+482 AVTAKAAAGYV
-492 ASVDL
+492 ARVDL
-497 EDNNGVVIVKA
+497 EDDDGKLLVKA
-508 GSKITEAQAKKLAK
+508 GKTISEADAKKLASVK
-522 VEDKVTWP
+522 SKVTWP
-530 VKAVVTSDIVYLD
+530 IRAKVTDDIVYLD
-543 AAAEDAAV
+543 AADEEAAV
-551 IAGSGEGIDA
+551 IASVSEPTDDNGYFID
-561 NNNFVNERV
+561 ERV
-570 SVRNR
+570 SARNR
-575 LVSTEVDANDVTH
+575 LISGEVDADDVTH
-588 MDASRRQ
+588 IDASKRQ
-595 IIGSSAALIPFIEKN
+595 IIGSSAGLIPFIEKN

-625 VPLINPVSPIVG
+625 VPLVKPQRPIVG
-637 TGMEGLAA
+637 TGLEAA
-645 RNSGQVVLAEGPGV
+645 IAENSGQLIQAIEDGEVI
-659 VAKATADEVVVKY
+659 KASADEIIVKY
-672 AKDSVTYEALH
+672 KKAGKVTYNPQH
-683 FVRSNEGTSIN
+683 FVRSNEGSCIN
-694 QKVVV
+694 QRVVV
-699 STGDKIKQGDVLIE
+699 LSGDKLNKGDAIIE
-713 GMSISGG
+713 GMSVDGG
-720 ELALGKDL
+720 ELALGKD
-728 LVAFMP
+728 VVAAFMP

-743 IIISRKLVEDDTLT
+743 IIISRRLVEDDTL
-757 SVHIV
+757 SSIHIV

-769 ETKLGPEVITRDI
+769 ETKLGPEIVTRDI
-782 PNVSEESLRHLD
+782 PNVSEEALRHLD
-794 DDGIV
+794 EDGIV
-799 RIGAEVHPGDILVGK
+799 RIGADVHPGDILVGK

-833 FGEKAKEVRD
+833 FGEKAKDVRD
-843 TSQRMSNGKYG
+843 TSQRMSNGKHG
-854 KVVGIKIFSRENGHE
+854 KVVGVKVFSRENGHE
-869 LKSGVLMQ
+869 LKAGVIMQ
-877 VQIFVAQMRKI
+877 IQVFVAQMRKI

-900 KGVIARVLPVEDLPF
+900 KGVIARVLPVEDMPF
-915 TEDGTPVDIILNP
+915 MEDGTPVDILFNP
-928 LGVPSRMNVGQ
+928 LGVPSRMNIGQ
-939 LFETHLGMAARA
+939 LFETHIGMAARA
-951 LGMKV
+951 LGMHV
-956 ASPSFDGVSI
+956 ASPSFNGVSI
-966 SKIRQLLKE
+966 EKIQSLLAE

-984 QLYDGRTGEAFSERT
+984 QLYDGRNGEPFNERT
-999 TVGSMYMIKLNH
+999 TVGSMYIIKLNH
-1011 MIADKIHARS
+1011 MIVDKIHARS

-1101 KELQGLGLKVDLVA
+1101 KELQGLGLKVDLIQ
-1115 SDKVIDAEAILAQ
+1115 SDKAVDAEDILAE
-1128 NIKDEASNQ
+1128 NVKDESENLSAV
-1137 ATTEV
+1137 AV
-1142 PTPEVSDVD
+1142 PEPEVSDID
-1151 VNEDAVADE
+1151 LTAEDGIDE
-1160 FEIMELDDAVHS
+1160 FELIELDASHTEPDAAPVS
-1172 SGVTGT
+1172 IDEISEV
-1178 TAAVAD
+1178 
-1184 YDDNDDLDDQDA
+1184 
-1196 QDIAET
+1196 
-1202 AAQTTN
+1202 
-1208 TEDKEAL
+1208 KEIK

>member
-1 MVNDTTVGKKT
+1 MTKTAKAAKTTAVQ
-12 NQKQNNKSNE
+12 NQ
-22 RVFYTNQ
+22 RVYYTQADDAIN
-29 QEILDLPNLV
+29 LPSLV
-39 DHQNKSWQ
+39 DHQNKSFQ
-47 WLVEE
+47 WFVEE
-52 GLGELLQEVS
+52 GLGELLAEIS
-62 PIDDYTGTKLSLRF
+62 PIDDYTGTKLSLKF
-76 KHYRFEDPKVT
+76 KDYRFEDPKMS
-87 EREARENNISYDA
+87 EADARENNVSYEA

-129 TSRGTFVIN
+129 TRRGTFVIN

-149 RSAGVFFTAET
+149 RSSGVFFTSDQH
-160 GANRNLYGAK
+160 GATNLYGAK

-195 KRKIPVTTLLRALG
+195 KRKLPVTTLLRALG
-209 LSEAQ
+209 LSEARM
-214 IKATFAHVDQGKINY
+214 KESFKHVDTGK
-229 VTATLDKDPSK
+229 VSHLEATLEKDPARGS
-240 GVNDALIEVYRRL
+240 NDALIEVYRRL

-265 SLIENMFYNFKRFD
+265 ALIENMFYNFKRFD

-287 INKRLNLDIP
+287 INKRLDLDVA
-297 NTAENRIMRLEDL
+297 NTIENRTMRIEDL
-310 TAIISEI
+310 EAIIAEI

-368 IETVTPAQLINARPI
+368 IETVQPGQLINARPV

-454 GLVLNLASYARINEY
+454 GLVLNLANYARINEY
-469 GFIETPYR
+469 GFVETPYR
-477 KVINS
+477 KVVN
-482 AIAKDIVGHT
+482 AATAKDIVGHI
-492 ASVDL
+492 AAADL
-497 EDNNGVVIVKA
+497 EVDGKVVVKA
-508 GSKITEAQAKKLAK
+508 GATVTADAAAKLAK
-522 VEDKVTWP
+522 VTTQATWP
-530 VKAVVTSDIVYLD
+530 VKARVTSEVEYLD
-543 AAAEDAAV
+543 AAEEEKAV
-551 IAGSGEGIDA
+551 ITGAGTVIDEQGYFSEDRVSARLRLGSG
-561 NNNFVNERV
+561 
-570 SVRNR
+570 
-575 LVSTEVDANDVTH
+575 EVDANDVTH
-588 MDASRRQ
+588 MDAARNQ
-595 IIGSSAALIPFIEKN
+595 IIGSSAGLIPFIEKN

-625 VPLINPVSPIVG
+625 VPLVQPRSPRVG
-637 TGMEGLAA
+637 TGLEGEAA
-645 RNSGQVVLAEGPGV
+645 RNTGQVILADGEGEV
-659 VAKATADEVVVKY
+659 IKANGQEVVVKY
-672 AKDSVTYEALH
+672 KDGNVTYEPQH
-683 FVRSNEGTSIN
+683 FIRSNEGTSIN

-699 STGDKIKQGDVLIE
+699 NTGDKVKAGDVLIE
-713 GMSISGG
+713 GMSIENG

-734 WAGYNFEDA
+734 WSGYNFEDA

-762 DYMTEVR
+762 DFMIEVR
-769 ETKLGPEVITRDI
+769 ETKLGPEIVTRDI
-782 PNVSEESLRHLD
+782 PNVSEDTLRHLD
-794 DDGIV
+794 DEGIV

-843 TSQRMSNGKYG
+843 TSQRMSNGKHG
-854 KVVGIKIFSRENGHE
+854 KVVGVKIFSRENGHE
-869 LKSGVLMQ
+869 LKSGVIKQIQ
-877 VQIFVAQMRKI
+877 VFVAQMRKI
-888 AVGDKL
+888 SVGDKL

-900 KGVIARVLPVEDLPF
+900 KGVIARILPIEDMPF
-915 TEDGTPVDIILNP
+915 MEDGTPVDIILNP

-939 LFETHLGMAARA
+939 LFETHLGMAAHA
-951 LGMKV
+951 LGIKV
-956 ASPSFDGVSI
+956 ASPSFNGVPAE
-966 SKIRQLLKE
+966 KIQELLKQ
-975 AGLPEDGKQ
+975 AGLPDDGKQ
-984 QLYDGRTGEAFSERT
+984 QLFDGRTGDAFAERT

-1011 MIADKIHARS
+1011 MVADKIHARS

-1055 GAAHTLQE
+1055 GAASTLQE

-1084 QTEIV
+1084 KTAII
-1089 GPKVPESFNVLV
+1089 GPKIPESFNVLV

-1115 SDKVIDAEAILAQ
+1115 SDKVIDAENVLATNVMQEANDLPTVEVPAPAISDIDLSEESPEFSIVEADGETPVE
-1128 NIKDEASNQ
+1128 DEAVVASL
-1137 ATTEV
+1137 
-1142 PTPEVSDVD
+1142 SDSEM
-1151 VNEDAVADE
+1151 EDMTIE
-1160 FEIMELDDAVHS
+1160 E
-1172 SGVTGT
+1172 G
-1178 TAAVAD
+1178 
-1184 YDDNDDLDDQDA
+1184 
-1196 QDIAET
+1196 
-1202 AAQTTN
+1202 
-1208 TEDKEAL
+1208 KEA

>member
-1 MVNDTTVGKKT
+1 MAKRTNGKAATAKRT
-12 NQKQNNKSNE
+12 FFTSTDD
-22 RVFYTNQ
+22 V
-29 QEILDLPNLV
+29 LDLPNLV
-39 DHQNKSWQ
+39 DHQNRSFQ
-47 WLVEE
+47 WFIEE
-52 GLGELLQEVS
+52 GLGELLAEIS
-62 PIDDYTGTKLSLRF
+62 PVDDYTGTKLSLSF
-76 KHYRFEDPKVT
+76 KDYRFEPPKMS
-87 EREARENNISYDA
+87 EFEARENNVSYEA

-113 GEVKEQE
+113 GEIKDQE

-129 TSRGTFVIN
+129 TERGTFVIN

-149 RSAGVFFTAET
+149 RSAGVFFTGEPHGT
-160 GANRNLYGAK
+160 TNLYGAK

-185 NGALYVKIDR
+185 SGAMYVKIDR

-209 LSEAQ
+209 VSESQ
-214 IKATFAHVDQGKINY
+214 MKDTFKHVDQGTLNY
-229 VTATLDKDPSK
+229 IDATVDKDPTK
-240 GVNDALIEVYRRL
+240 GTNEALIEVYRRL

-265 SLIENMFYNFKRFD
+265 SLLENMFYNFKRFD

-287 INKRLNLDIP
+287 INKRLDLDVP
-297 NTAENRIMRLEDL
+297 NTIENRVMRLEDL
-310 TAIISEI
+310 IAIVAEI

-323 QEPADDIDSL
+323 QDPADDIDSL

-368 IETVTPAQLINARPI
+368 IETVTPAQLINARPV

-454 GLVLNLASYARINEY
+454 GLVLNLASYARINDY

-477 KVINS
+477 KVIN
-482 AIAKDIVGHT
+482 AVTAKEAAGYI

-497 EDNNGVVIVKA
+497 ENDKGKVIVKA
-508 GSKITEAQAKKLAK
+508 GAKITAEAAKKLAAIK
-522 VEDKVTWP
+522 NQVTWP
-530 VKAVVTSDIVYLD
+530 VKAKVTDKVLYLD
-543 AAAEDAAV
+543 AAGEEHAV
-551 IAGSGEGIDA
+551 IASAGEEFDA
-561 NNNFVNERV
+561 NGYFVNERV
-570 SVRNR
+570 SARSH
-575 LVSTEVDANDVTH
+575 LKSGEVDANDVTH
-588 MDASRRQ
+588 MDASRKQ
-595 IIGSSAALIPFIEKN
+595 IIGSSAGLIPFVEKN

-625 VPLINPVSPIVG
+625 VPLVAPEAPIVG
-637 TGMEGLAA
+637 TGLESTVAL
-645 RNSGQVVLAEGPGV
+645 NSGQLIIAEGDGQV
-659 VAKATADEVVVKY
+659 TKASGDEVVVKY
-672 AKDSVTYEALH
+672 KKDTVTYHPQH
-683 FVRSNEGTSIN
+683 FMRSNEGSSIN

-699 STGDKIKQGDVLIE
+699 STGDKVKTGQPLIE
-713 GMSISGG
+713 GMSIAEG
-720 ELALGKDL
+720 ELALGRDL
-728 LVAFMP
+728 IVAFMP
-734 WAGYNFEDA
+734 WSGYNFEDA
-743 IIISRKLVEDDTLT
+743 IIISRKLVEDDSLT
-757 SVHIV
+757 SIHIV
-762 DYMTEVR
+762 DFMVEVR
-769 ETKLGPEVITRDI
+769 ETKLGPEIVTRDI
-782 PNVSEESLRHLD
+782 PNVSEDALRHLD
-794 DDGIV
+794 EDGMV

-843 TSQRMSNGKYG
+843 TSQRMPNGKHG
-854 KVVGIKIFSRENGHE
+854 KVVGVKVFSRANGHE
-869 LKSGVLMQ
+869 LKAGVIMQ
-877 VQIFVAQMRKI
+877 IQVFVAQMRKI

-900 KGVIARVLPVEDLPF
+900 KGVIARILPVEDMPF
-915 TEDGTPVDIILNP
+915 MQDGTPVDIVLNP

-939 LFETHLGMAARA
+939 LFETHLGMAARV

-956 ASPSFDGVSI
+956 ASPSFDGVLG
-966 SKIRQLLKE
+966 SKIRSLLKE

-984 QLYDGRTGEAFSERT
+984 QLYDGRTGEAFQEPT

-1011 MIADKIHARS
+1011 MISDKIHARS

-1055 GAAHTLQE
+1055 GASNTLQE

-1084 QTEIV
+1084 GTEIV

-1101 KELQGLGLKVDLVA
+1101 KELQGLSLKVDLIK
-1115 SDKVIDAEAILAQ
+1115 SDAVVDAEEVLAE
-1128 NIKDEASNQ
+1128 NIKDEAEHLPEVDVPAPSASDIDVTDDAAVDEFVVMELEDDIP
-1137 ATTEV
+1137 ATTV
-1142 PTPEVSDVD
+1142 IT
-1151 VNEDAVADE
+1151 N
-1160 FEIMELDDAVHS
+1160 DDD
-1172 SGVTGT
+1172 TTDDT
-1178 TAAVAD
+1178 TAVVTS
-1184 YDDNDDLDDQDA
+1184 DDQDK
-1196 QDIAET
+1196 EE
-1202 AAQTTN
+1202 AA
-1208 TEDKEAL
+1208 

>member
-1 MVNDTTVGKKT
+1 MA
-12 NQKQNNKSNE
+12 KSIKNASTRGT
-22 RVFYTNQ
+22 RVFYTREDDAIELQ
-29 QEILDLPNLV
+29 NLV
-39 DHQNKSWQ
+39 DHQNKSFQ
-47 WLVEE
+47 WFVEE
-52 GLGELLQEVS
+52 GLGELLAEIS
-62 PIDDYTGTKLSLRF
+62 PIDDYTGTKLSLVF
-76 KHYRFEDPKVT
+76 KDYHFEDPKLT
-87 EREARENNISYDA
+87 EADARENNVSYEA
-100 PLKATVELTNKVT
+100 PLKAKVELTNKVT

-120 IYLGDYPWM
+120 IYLGDYPCM
-129 TSRGTFVIN
+129 TTRGTFVIN

-149 RSAGVFFTAET
+149 RSAGVFFTADAH
-160 GANRNLYGAK
+160 GATNLYGAK
-170 VIPGRGAWLEFETAA
+170 VIPGRGAWFEFETAA
-185 NGALYVKIDR
+185 AGGLFVKIDR
-195 KRKIPVTTLLRALG
+195 KRKIAVTTLLRALG
-209 LSEAQ
+209 MTEAQ
-214 IKATFAHVDQGKINY
+214 MKDAFKHVDTGKLSHLQ
-229 VTATLDKDPSK
+229 ATLDKDPTRGQS
-240 GVNDALIEVYRRL
+240 DALIEVYRRL

-260 VDNAR
+260 VDNAKA
-265 SLIENMFYNFKRFD
+265 LIENMLYNFKRFD

-287 INKRLNLDIP
+287 INKRLNLDVP
-297 NTAENRIMRLEDL
+297 NTAENRVMRLEDL
-310 TAIISEI
+310 VAIIAEL

-368 IETVTPAQLINARPI
+368 IETVSPGQLINARPV

-454 GLVLNLASYARINEY
+454 GLVSNLANYARINEY

-477 KVINS
+477 KVIN
-482 AIAKDIVGHT
+482 AVTPKDAPGHIASEDLKDV
-492 ASVDL
+492 
-497 EDNNGVVIVKA
+497 NGKVIVKA
-508 GSKITEAQAKKLAK
+508 GKAITKEEAEKLAK
-522 VEDKVTWP
+522 VEGRVTWP
-530 VKAVVTSDIVYLD
+530 VKAKVTGSVVYLD
-543 AAAEDAAV
+543 ASAEESAV
-551 IAGSGEGIDA
+551 IAGIGNEVDENGY
-561 NNNFVNERV
+561 FVSERV
-570 SVRNR
+570 GARTQ
-575 LVSTEVDANDVTH
+575 LKPGEADANDVTH
-588 MDASRRQ
+588 MDAARNQ
-595 IIGSSAALIPFIEKN
+595 IIGSSAGLIPFIEKN
-610 YVYRSLMGSNQQRQA
+610 YVYRSLMGGNQQRQA
-625 VPLINPVSPIVG
+625 VPLIQPTAPIVG
-637 TGMEGLAA
+637 TGLEIAAA
-645 RNSGQVVLAEGPGV
+645 RNTGQLVLAEADGEV
-659 VAKATADEVVVKY
+659 IKATGQEVVVAY
-672 AKDSVTYEALH
+672 KDGNVSYEPQH
-683 FVRSNEGTSIN
+683 FIRSNEGTSIN

-699 STGDKIKQGDVLIE
+699 TTGDTIKKGDVLIE
-713 GMSISGG
+713 GMSIENG

-728 LVAFMP
+728 IAAFMP
-734 WAGYNFEDA
+734 WSGYNFEDA
-743 IIISRKLVEDDTLT
+743 IIISRKLVEDDSLT

-762 DYMTEVR
+762 DFMIEVR
-769 ETKLGPEVITRDI
+769 ETKLGPEIVTRDI
-782 PNVSEESLRHLD
+782 PNVSEDALRHLD
-794 DDGIV
+794 EDGIV

-843 TSQRMSNGKYG
+843 TSQRMSNGKHG
-854 KVVGIKIFSRENGHE
+854 KVVGVKVFSRENGHE
-869 LKSGVLMQ
+869 LKAGVLMQ
-877 VQIFVAQMRKI
+877 IQVFVAQMRKI
-888 AVGDKL
+888 SVGDKL

-900 KGVIARVLPVEDLPF
+900 KGVIARILPIEDMPF
-915 TEDGTPVDIILNP
+915 MEDGTPVDIILNP
-928 LGVPSRMNVGQ
+928 LGVPSRMNLGQ

-951 LGMKV
+951 LGIKV
-956 ASPSFDGVSI
+956 ASPSFNGVPI
-966 SKIRQLLKE
+966 EKIQDLLKE

-984 QLYDGRTGEAFSERT
+984 QLYDGRTGEAFAERT

-1011 MIADKIHARS
+1011 MVADKIHARS

-1055 GAAHTLQE
+1055 GAAATLQE

-1084 QTEIV
+1084 KTKIV
-1089 GPKVPESFNVLV
+1089 GSKIPESFSVLI
-1101 KELQGLGLKVDLVA
+1101 KELQGLGLKVTLIRSTKAV
-1115 SDKVIDAEAILAQ
+1115 DAEDILAT
-1128 NIKDEASNQ
+1128 NIRDEAAHQ
-1137 ATTEV
+1137 PEVEV
-1142 PTPEVSDVD
+1142 PAPAISDIDVSEETSV
-1151 VNEDAVADE
+1151 DE
-1160 FEIMELDDAVHS
+1160 FMVMEDDLNNSMATV
-1172 SGVTGT
+1172 
-1178 TAAVAD
+1178 AAATD
-1184 YDDNDDLDDQDA
+1184 NDNDD
-1196 QDIAET
+1196 T
-1202 AAQTTN
+1202 ATD
-1208 TEDKEAL
+1208 DKEEGKEA

>member
-1 MVNDTTVGKKT
+1 
-12 NQKQNNKSNE
+12 
-22 RVFYTNQ
+22 
-29 QEILDLPNLV
+29 
-39 DHQNKSWQ
+39 
-47 WLVEE
+47 
-52 GLGELLQEVS
+52 
-62 PIDDYTGTKLSLRF
+62 
-76 KHYRFEDPKVT
+76 
-87 EREARENNISYDA
+87 
-100 PLKATVELTNKVT
+100 
-113 GEVKEQE
+113 
-120 IYLGDYPWM
+120 
-129 TSRGTFVIN
+129 
-138 GAERV
+138 
-143 VVSQLI
+143 
-149 RSAGVFFTAET
+149 
-160 GANRNLYGAK
+160 
-170 VIPGRGAWLEFETAA
+170 
-185 NGALYVKIDR
+185 
-195 KRKIPVTTLLRALG
+195 LLRALG
-209 LSEAQ
+209 MTESK
-214 IKATFAHVDQGKINY
+214 IKDAFKHVDQGKLSY
-229 VTATLDKDPSK
+229 VEATLEKDPAK
-240 GVNDALIEVYRRL
+240 GQNDALIEVYRRL

-265 SLIENMFYNFKRFD
+265 SLLENMFYNFKRFD

-287 INKRLNLDIP
+287 INKRLNLDVA
-297 NTAENRIMRLEDL
+297 NTVENRVMRLEDL
-310 TAIISEI
+310 EAIIAEI

-368 IETVTPAQLINARPI
+368 IETVQPGQLINARPV

-435 HATHYGRICAVETP
+435 HATHYGRIDAVETP

-454 GLVLNLASYARINEY
+454 GLVLNLAYYARINEY

-477 KVINS
+477 KVVN
-482 AIAKDIVGHT
+482 AVTAKQAPGHIA
-492 ASVDL
+492 AVDL
-497 EDNNGVVIVKA
+497 EDKSGKTVVKA
-508 GSKITEAQAKKLAK
+508 GKTISAADAAKLAK
-522 VEDKVTWP
+522 VEGQATWSVKAKVTNE
-530 VKAVVTSDIVYLD
+530 IVYLD
-543 AAAEDAAV
+543 AYDEESAV
-551 IAGSGEGIDA
+551 IAGAGSELDDNGYFTE
-561 NNNFVNERV
+561 ERV
-570 SVRNR
+570 SARAYLR
-575 LVSTEVDANDVTH
+575 AGEVDANDVTH
-588 MDASRRQ
+588 MDAARNQ
-595 IIGSSAALIPFIEKN
+595 IIGSSAGLIPFIEKN

-625 VPLINPVSPIVG
+625 VPLIQPSAPIVG
-637 TGMEGLAA
+637 TGLEEAAA
-645 RNSGQVVLAEGPGV
+645 RNTGQVILAEGDG
-659 VAKATADEVVVKY
+659 EVVRATGDQVVVRYKEGG
-672 AKDSVTYEALH
+672 KNVDVTYEPQH

-694 QKVVV
+694 QRVVV
-699 STGDKIKQGDVLIE
+699 STGDKVKTGDILIE
-713 GMSISGG
+713 GMSIAGG

-728 LVAFMP
+728 LCAFMP

-743 IIISRKLVEDDTLT
+743 IIISRRLVEDDTLT

-762 DYMTEVR
+762 DYMLEVR
-769 ETKLGPEVITRDI
+769 ETKLGPEVVTRDI
-782 PNVSEESLRHLD
+782 PNVAEDTLRHLD
-794 DDGIV
+794 EDGIV

-843 TSQRMSNGKYG
+843 TSQRMSNGKHG
-854 KVVGIKIFSRENGHE
+854 KVVGVKVFSRETGHE
-869 LKSGVLMQ
+869 LKAGVIMQ
-877 VQIFVAQMRKI
+877 IQVFVAQMRKI
-888 AVGDKL
+888 SVGDKL

-900 KGVIARVLPVEDLPF
+900 KGVIARILPVEDMPF
-915 TEDGTPVDIILNP
+915 TEDGTPIDIILNP
-928 LGVPSRMNVGQ
+928 LGVPSRMNIGQ

-951 LGMKV
+951 LGINV
-956 ASPSFDGVSI
+956 ASPSFNGVPAG
-966 SKIRQLLKE
+966 KIQELLGE

-984 QLYDGRTGEAFSERT
+984 QLYDGRTGEAFKERT

-1011 MIADKIHARS
+1011 MVADKIHARS

-1055 GAAHTLQE
+1055 GAATTLQE

-1084 QTEIV
+1084 QAPIV

-1101 KELQGLGLKVDLVA
+1101 KELQGLGLKVDLVDLHEGQA
-1115 SDKVIDAEAILAQ
+1115 VDAEDILSS
-1128 NIKDEASNQ
+1128 NIQEEAETQ
-1137 ATTEV
+1137 A
-1142 PTPEVSDVD
+1142 DVD
-1151 VNEDAVADE
+1151 VPQPAVGDIEMSEDDAMDE
-1160 FEIMELDDAVHS
+1160 FSVVDVDDELHEESLV
-1172 SGVTGT
+1172 
-1178 TAAVAD
+1178 AAD
-1184 YDDNDDLDDQDA
+1184 GDNTN
-1196 QDIAET
+1196 EEEGE
-1202 AAQTTN
+1202 AA
-1208 TEDKEAL
+1208 

>member
-1 MVNDTTVGKKT
+1 MSKSLSDLIKK
-12 NQKQNNKSNE
+12 NQRIFFTKDDDAVE
-22 RVFYTNQ
+22 
-29 QEILDLPNLV
+29 LPNLV
-39 DHQNKSWQ
+39 DHQNRSFQ
-47 WLVEE
+47 WFVEE
-52 GLGELLQEVS
+52 GLGELLSEIS
-62 PIDDYTGTKLSLRF
+62 PIEDYTGTKLSLRF
-76 KHYRFEDPKVT
+76 KDYRFESPKMT
-87 EREARENNISYDA
+87 EAEARENNISYDA
-100 PLKATVELTNKVT
+100 PLKAVVELTNKVT
-113 GEVKEQE
+113 GEVKDQE

-129 TSRGTFVIN
+129 TTRGTFIIN

-149 RSAGVFFTAET
+149 RSAGVFFTSDLSGT
-160 GANRNLYGAK
+160 RNLYGAK

-209 LSEAQ
+209 LTEAQ
-214 IKATFAHVDQGKINY
+214 MRETFAHVDQGKLNY
-229 VTATLDKDPSK
+229 ITATLDKDPAR
-240 GVNDALIEVYRRL
+240 GTNDALIEVYRRL

-265 SLIENMFYNFKRFD
+265 SLLENMFYNFKRFD

-287 INKRLNLDIP
+287 INKRLDLDVP

-310 TAIISEI
+310 TAIIAEL

-368 IETVTPAQLINARPI
+368 IETVTPGQLINARPI

-454 GLVLNLASYARINEY
+454 GLVLNLASYARINDY
-469 GFIETPYR
+469 GLIETPYR
-477 KVINS
+477 KVIN
-482 AIAKDIVGHT
+482 AVTAKDAPGHI
-492 ASVDL
+492 ASVNL
-497 EDNNGVVIVKA
+497 EDAKGKVIVKA
-508 GSKITEAQAKKLAK
+508 GATITAADAKKLAAVK
-522 VEDKVTWP
+522 DQVTWP
-530 VKAVVTSDIVYLD
+530 VKAKVTDDVIYLD
-543 AAAEDAAV
+543 AAAEEAAI
-551 IAGSGEGIDA
+551 IANSTEPVDDDGHFIS
-561 NNNFVNERV
+561 ERV
-570 SVRNR
+570 SARNR
-575 LVSTEVDANDVTH
+575 LKTGEVDANDVTH
-588 MDASRRQ
+588 MDASRKQ
-595 IIGSSAALIPFIEKN
+595 IIGSSAGLIPFIEKN

-625 VPLINPVSPIVG
+625 VPLIKPQAPIVG
-637 TGMEGLAA
+637 TGLEGAVA
-645 RNSGQVVLAEGPGV
+645 RNSGQMIMAEEAGEV
-659 VAKATADEVVVKY
+659 TKATADEVVVKY
-672 AKDSVTYEALH
+672 KSGSVKYEPLH
-683 FVRSNEGTSIN
+683 YVRSNEGTSIN

-699 STGDKIKQGDVLIE
+699 TTGQKVKKGDVLVE
-713 GMSISGG
+713 GMSIAGG

-728 LVAFMP
+728 FVAFMP
-734 WAGYNFEDA
+734 WRGYNFEDA
-743 IIISRKLVEDDTLT
+743 IIVSRRLVEDDTLT

-769 ETKLGPEVITRDI
+769 ETKLGPEIVTRDI
-782 PNVSEESLRHLD
+782 PNVSEEALRHLD
-794 DDGIV
+794 EDGIV

-843 TSQRMSNGKYG
+843 TSQRMSNGKHG
-854 KVVGIKIFSRENGHE
+854 KVVGVKIFSRANGHE
-869 LKSGVLMQ
+869 LKAGVIMQ
-877 VQIFVAQMRKI
+877 IQVFVAQMRKI
-888 AVGDKL
+888 SVGDKL

-900 KGVIARVLPVEDLPF
+900 KGVIARVLPVEDMPF
-915 TEDGTPVDIILNP
+915 TEDGTPVDIVLNP

-951 LGMKV
+951 LGITV
-956 ASPSFDGVSI
+956 ASPSFNGVEI
-966 SKIRQLLKE
+966 SKIEELLKE

-984 QLYDGRTGEAFSERT
+984 QLYDGRTGEAFAERT

-1011 MIADKIHARS
+1011 MVTDKIHARS

-1055 GAAHTLQE
+1055 GAANTLQE

-1084 QTEIV
+1084 KTEIV

-1115 SDKVIDAEAILAQ
+1115 SDNVIDAEEVLAD
-1128 NIKDEASNQ
+1128 NIKDEA
-1137 ATTEV
+1137 AHLADVEV
-1142 PTPEVSDVD
+1142 PATQINSIDVT
-1151 VNEDAVADE
+1151 EEAVADE
-1160 FEIMELDDAVHS
+1160 FEMIELDDQLHQDGATTTITADDTSDDDDDGDAV
-1172 SGVTGT
+1172 VTIDEDEEKE
-1178 TAAVAD
+1178 VA
-1184 YDDNDDLDDQDA
+1184 
-1196 QDIAET
+1196 
-1202 AAQTTN
+1202 
-1208 TEDKEAL
+1208 

>member
-1 MVNDTTVGKKT
+1 MAKKT
-12 NQKQNNKSNE
+12 TLSNTQ
-22 RVFYTNQ
+22 RVYFSDQ
-29 QEILDLPNLV
+29 AEALELPSLV
-39 DHQNKSWQ
+39 DHQNKSFKWFI
-47 WLVEE
+47 EE
-52 GLGELLQEVS
+52 GLAELLAEIS
-62 PIDDYTGTKLSLRF
+62 PIDDYTGGKLSLNF
-76 KHYRFEDPKVT
+76 KDYHFDKPKLT
-87 EREARENNISYDA
+87 EMEARENNVSYDA
-100 PLKATVELTNKVT
+100 PLLANVELINKIT
-113 GEVKEQE
+113 GEIKEQE

-149 RSAGVFFTAET
+149 RSAGVFFTSDQHGT
-160 GANRNLYGAK
+160 YNLYGAK

-185 NGALYVKIDR
+185 NGAIFVKIDR

-209 LSEAQ
+209 VTESRMRD
-214 IKATFAHVDQGKINY
+214 TFKHVDTGKLNHLN
-229 VTATLDKDPSK
+229 ATLEKDATR
-240 GVNDALIEVYRRL
+240 GQNDALIEVYRRL

-260 VDNAR
+260 VENAR
-265 SLIENMFYNFKRFD
+265 GLIENMFYNFKRFD

-287 INKRLNLDIP
+287 INKRLNLDLP
-297 NTAENRIMRLEDL
+297 NTTENRVMRLEDIE
-310 TAIISEI
+310 AIIAEI
-317 IRLNNT
+317 IRLNNS

-368 IETVTPAQLINARPI
+368 IETVSPSQLINARPI

-454 GLVLNLASYARINEY
+454 GLVLNLANYARVNDY

-477 KVINS
+477 KVIN
-482 AIAKDIVGHT
+482 AATAKDAEGHI
-492 ASVDL
+492 ASADL
-497 EDNNGVVIVKA
+497 EDEKGKVLVKKGA
-508 GSKITEAQAKKLAK
+508 KITAADVAKLAK
-522 VEDKVTWP
+522 VTKQVTWP
-530 VKAVVTSDIVYLD
+530 VKARVTDDIVYLD
-543 AAAEDAAV
+543 AYDEEPAV
-551 IAGSGEGIDA
+551 IAGGGSNIDA
-561 NNNFVNERV
+561 DGYFRDDRV
-570 SVRNR
+570 SARTQ
-575 LVSTEVDANDVTH
+575 LKTGEVDANDVNYL
-588 MDASRRQ
+588 DASRNQ
-595 IIGSSAALIPFIEKN
+595 IIGSSAGLIPFIEKN

-625 VPLINPVSPIVG
+625 VPLISPLSPIVG
-637 TGMEGLAA
+637 TGLETSAA
-645 RNSGQVVLAEGPGV
+645 RNTGQVILAEADGEV
-659 VAKATADEVVVKY
+659 IKASAQEVVVKY
-672 AKDSVTYEALH
+672 KQSSVTYEPQR
-683 FVRSNEGTSIN
+683 FIRSNEGTSIN

-699 STGDKIKQGDVLIE
+699 SSGDKVKSGDVLIE
-713 GMSISGG
+713 GMSIQGG

-728 LVAFMP
+728 IAAFMP
-734 WAGYNFEDA
+734 WSGYNFEDA

-762 DYMTEVR
+762 DFMIEVR
-769 ETKLGPEVITRDI
+769 ETKLGPELVTSDI
-782 PNVSEESLRHLD
+782 PNVSEETLRHLD
-794 DDGIV
+794 EEGIV

-843 TSQRMSNGKYG
+843 TSQRMSNGKHG
-854 KVVGIKIFSRENGHE
+854 KVVGVKVFSRENGHE
-869 LKSGVLMQ
+869 LKAGVIKQIQ
-877 VQIFVAQMRKI
+877 VFVAQMRKI

-900 KGVIARVLPVEDLPF
+900 KGVIARILPIEDMPF
-915 TEDGTPVDIILNP
+915 MADGTPVDIVLNP

-951 LGMKV
+951 LGLKV
-956 ASPSFDGVSI
+956 ASPSFNGVSI
-966 SKIRQLLKE
+966 EKIQELLKE
-975 AGLPEDGKQ
+975 AGFPEDGKQ
-984 QLYDGRTGEAFSERT
+984 QLYDGRTGDAFKELT

-1011 MIADKIHARS
+1011 MVADKIHARS

-1055 GAAHTLQE
+1055 GAATTLQE

-1084 QTEIV
+1084 KSAIV
-1089 GPKVPESFNVLV
+1089 GPKIPESFNVLV
-1101 KELQGLGLKVDLVA
+1101 KELQGLGLKVDLVR
-1115 SDKVIDAEAILAQ
+1115 SDSLVDAEAVL
-1128 NIKDEASNQ
+1128 ASNIHEEATHPAELPVPQ
-1137 ATTEV
+1137 AEI
-1142 PTPEVSDVD
+1142 SDVD
-1151 VNEDAVADE
+1151 VTEEASADE
-1160 FEIMELDDAVHS
+1160 FVAVELDD
-1172 SGVTGT
+1172 GLT
-1178 TAAVAD
+1178 TIEDEDITIDEELAPAIAAV
-1184 YDDNDDLDDQDA
+1184 LDEEP
-1196 QDIAET
+1196 I
-1202 AAQTTN
+1202 
-1208 TEDKEAL
+1208 TEEGEVA